1 MPLQQQLQYPH
12 PHQFY
17 MQPSHSPPTHQSA
30 GMMPMAPYGTAPAM
44 GPVPVPGQPQPS
56 SSTDASQN
64 PERQRVLHR
73 RLSRQATTLY
83 EMWDDFKGLEKA
95 LEDYGISVTEW
106 LKLHG
111 SSERQFRHTRMKI
124 IKFIEDEAERRNT
137 NVEDIKQ
144 RLHNKMRNR
153 IRPWT
158 LDEVQ
163 RMLTANKRINL
174 DDNS

>member
-1 MPLQQQLQYPH
+1 
-12 PHQFY
+12 
-17 MQPSHSPPTHQSA
+17 
-30 GMMPMAPYGTAPAM
+30 
-44 GPVPVPGQPQPS
+44 
-56 SSTDASQN
+56 
-64 PERQRVLHR
+64 
-73 RLSRQATTLY
+73 
-83 EMWDDFKGLEKA
+83 
-95 LEDYGISVTEW
+95 
-106 LKLHG
+106 
-111 SSERQFRHTRMKI
+111 MKI